1 MKEINISK
9 NIADLRK
16 RKGITQEQLA
26 MALNISPQ
34 AISKWETNSSF
45 PDVQTLPLKSIKK
58 NRTKIIILSAIV
70 IVLITLIIWIALSN
84 KALELNTYR
93 IESGDLPEAFDGFRI
108 AQVSDLHNAEMG
120 KDNEKLISMLENAEP
135 DIIVITGDMI
145 DSRNTNIDIALAFA
159 EKAAQIAPCYY
170 VTGNHEARVSEYD
183 ELQEGLIQL
192 GVTVLENS
200 KTELVVSGEKITLIG
215 VDDPSFQTDYL
226 FGDDESV
233 MKSKLDEL
241 TSEDDG
247 YTILLSHRPEL
258 FETYVDSG
266 VDVVFSGHAHGGQFR
281 IPFVGGIVAPN
292 QGLFPQYDSGLYTE
306 GNTNMLVS
314 KGIGNSII
322 PFRVNNRPEVIIVEL
337 SVQGE

>member
-1 MKEINISK
+1 MEN
-9 NIADLRK
+9 
-16 RKGITQEQLA
+16 
-26 MALNISPQ
+26 
-34 AISKWETNSSF
+34 
-45 PDVQTLPLKSIKK
+45 KSIKK

-145 DSRNTNIDIALAFA
+145 DSRNTNIDIALAFS